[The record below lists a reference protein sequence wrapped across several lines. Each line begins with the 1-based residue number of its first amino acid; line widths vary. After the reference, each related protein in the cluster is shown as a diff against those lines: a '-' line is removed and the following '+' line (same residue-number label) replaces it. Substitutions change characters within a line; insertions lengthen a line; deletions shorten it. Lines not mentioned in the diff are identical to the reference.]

1 MFGTLIAPM
10 LMWLDCILHN
20 SQLIEWSIPDV
31 LQCMN
36 EPMTSMLPPKKSNWQ
51 IIYFTRTINNFLES
65 DYALVDLFDMNM
77 TLCSRICLEN
87 VYAITLRTEFYISH
101 FWGLGGV

>member
-1 MFGTLIAPM
+1 M
-10 LMWLDCILHN
+10 LMWLDCILNN

>member
-1 MFGTLIAPM
+1 M

-36 EPMTSMLPPKKSNWQ
+36 EPMTSMLPPKKSNWE
-51 IIYFTRTINNFLES
+51 IIYFIRTINNFLES
-65 DYALVDLFDMNM
+65 DYALVNLFAMNSNRD
-77 TLCSRICLEN
+77 LCSRICLEN
-87 VYAITLRTEFYISH
+87 IYAMRKEFYISH
-101 FWGLGGV
+101 FWGLGGGV